1 MSQDLSL
8 FSLFQRKC
16 GKVNYRGKCF
26 VRDSLSI
33 CFHWYQ
39 YSTLLRALP
48 GSVLREWYQN
58 LVPISNEMKWSLK
71 SDSFCSF
78 IYSGV
83 LGCTAATSWVWQWPF
98 PGGWGILQDSIMHSS
113 LCEGLFFYWWEIRI
127 SQSQLLEIV
136 VAFFQF
142 FSSWFESY
150 KPNITSE
157 PRWEQA
163 GHWFISH
170 HVLLSQPHPGD
181 LLGSSVLLW
190 DPQSIS
196 QGRRS
201 SPILGIT
208 GSADGFQ
215 ATAQS
220 NCCLRLLMTQMLT
233 FCWHNLQ

>member
-1 MSQDLSL
+1 MSQDLFV
-8 FSLFQRKC
+8 FSLFQRKR

-127 SQSQLLEIV
+127 SQSRLLEIV

-142 FSSWFESY
+142 FFLLVWVLQAKHHQWATLRASRSLIYF
-150 KPNITSE
+150 TSCS
-157 PRWEQA
+157 PLSATSRRSPW
-163 GHWFISH
+163 
-170 HVLLSQPHPGD
+170 LLSAA
-181 LLGSSVLLW
+181 LRSSVHLPGEEKLSHPW
-190 DPQSIS
+190 HHW
-196 QGRRS
+196 
-201 SPILGIT
+201 L
-208 GSADGFQ
+208 
-215 ATAQS
+215 
-220 NCCLRLLMTQMLT
+220 
-233 FCWHNLQ
+233 CWWIPGHCTE